1 MTLLIT
7 VLAAVIATTVWY
19 FTSPSNLK
27 LGVLSWMYWG
37 ASLMWLA
44 DAIMEYIADG
54 ADYFTPAPEDMLND
68 AFLGFSAVT
77 LGLIIWLAILLWN
90 DPRGVIRNA
99 LFTRVDAPEEKGSA
113 QEVVQV
119 H

>member
-7 VLAAVIATTVWY
+7 VLAAITATIVWY
-19 FTSPSNLK
+19 FTSPRNLK

-77 LGLIIWLAILLWN
+77 LGLMIWLGILLWN
-90 DPRGVIRNA
+90 DPRGVIRNT
-99 LFTRVDAPEEKGSA
+99 LFTRVETSVEKEEDK
-113 QEVVQV
+113 EPLRI